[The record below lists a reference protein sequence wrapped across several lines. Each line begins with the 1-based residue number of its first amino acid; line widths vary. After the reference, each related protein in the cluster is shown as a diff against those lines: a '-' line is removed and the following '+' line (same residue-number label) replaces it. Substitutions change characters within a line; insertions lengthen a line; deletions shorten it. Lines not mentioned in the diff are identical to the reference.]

1 MKVYLLFYSS
11 WLDDGEIYG
20 VYSSYQKAED
30 AIPPHEDID
39 YYDIFQTELDN
50 LFTWYKVDKDF

>member
-11 WLDDGEIYG
+11 LFDDDEIYG

-30 AIPPHEDID
+30 AIPPHEDTD
-39 YYDIFQTELDN
+39 YYDIVHTKLDGP
-50 LFTWYKVDKDF
+50 FTWGNLEEF